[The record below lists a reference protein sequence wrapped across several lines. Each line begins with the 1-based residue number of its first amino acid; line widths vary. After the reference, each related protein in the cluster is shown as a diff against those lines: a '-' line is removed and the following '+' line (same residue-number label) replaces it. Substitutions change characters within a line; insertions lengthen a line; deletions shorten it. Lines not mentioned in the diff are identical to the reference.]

1 MKAKRE
7 VTASS
12 GNVFADLGLASPEE
26 AQAKAA
32 LTVQISELISA
43 RSLTQAAAAR
53 LLGVDQPK
61 VSALLRGHLSG
72 FSTERLMRFL
82 TALGSNVQIVVRH
95 RPGARGR
102 GHLKVLSA

>member
-43 RSLTQAAAAR
+43 RSLTQAAAGR
-53 LLGVDQPK
+53 LLGVDQPT

>member
-1 MKAKRE
+1 MKTKRE
-7 VTASS
+7 VTVGSA
-12 GNVFADLGLASPEE
+12 NVFADLGLASPEE
-26 AQAKAA
+26 AQVKAA
-32 LTVQISELISA
+32 LTEHIAARIAA
-43 RSLTQAAAAR
+43 RSLTQQAAAR

-61 VSALLRGHLSG
+61 VSALLRGRLSG

-102 GHLKVLSA
+102 GHLKVRSA